1 MEYGI
6 RDDCGLRAEVDLS
19 YPDYTPNQCRSPTST
34 RPSKPSALNMARS
47 VSSSVSPVKRKRKS
61 KQIIDPPAALDND
74 GALTIRDE
82 QETGDLVNSAEEPW
96 AEGSGFANGQLD
108 QNSSKDSS
116 ENENT
121 HESDSD
127 EAPEAISI
135 SAGKRQIK
143 QREEEIDKFTKAT
156 SEEASKPCPRRKIE
170 KEFENA
176 EKTRKTKIKTAEA
189 EVDSEESSSS
199 DEETEDGPKKLET
212 APVPVNTKK
221 YLDPSLFASASQ
233 ILEKSKEA
241 SQARASEK
249 TRLLNTRQKKQK
261 KLQDQDWKDL
271 GFATSFALIDTS
283 SRKVGLIC
291 NSPLLLVRNNTTV
304 VLLSQTEHLNPAPRP
319 VAAANF
325 ARNRLYTKPSRS
337 AVRLPKATLAAK
349 AEMGSRKSAIET
361 THSRRSLKPALVFAR
376 SQD

>member
-1 MEYGI
+1 
-6 RDDCGLRAEVDLS
+6 
-19 YPDYTPNQCRSPTST
+19 
-34 RPSKPSALNMARS
+34 MARS

-116 ENENT
+116 DNENT

-143 QREEEIDKFTKAT
+143 QREEEIDKFTKA
-156 SEEASKPCPRRKIE
+156 RKIE

-176 EKTRKTKIKTAEA
+176 ETKIKTAEA

-199 DEETEDGPKKLET
+199 DEETEDGPKSKKPET

-271 GFATSFALIDTS
+271 G
-283 SRKVGLIC
+283 
-291 NSPLLLVRNNTTV
+291 NNTTV

>member
-1 MEYGI
+1 M
-6 RDDCGLRAEVDLS
+6 
-19 YPDYTPNQCRSPTST
+19 
-34 RPSKPSALNMARS
+34 K
-47 VSSSVSPVKRKRKS
+47 K
-61 KQIIDPPAALDND
+61 
-74 GALTIRDE
+74 
-82 QETGDLVNSAEEPW
+82 NS
-96 AEGSGFANGQLD
+96 
-108 QNSSKDSS
+108 
-116 ENENT
+116 
-121 HESDSD
+121 
-127 EAPEAISI
+127 
-135 SAGKRQIK
+135 R
-143 QREEEIDKFTKAT
+143 
-156 SEEASKPCPRRKIE
+156 
-170 KEFENA
+170 
-176 EKTRKTKIKTAEA
+176 TRKTKIKTAEA

-199 DEETEDGPKKLET
+199 DEETEDGPKSKKPET

-271 GFATSFALIDTS
+271 G
-283 SRKVGLIC
+283 
-291 NSPLLLVRNNTTV
+291 NNTTV

>member
-1 MEYGI
+1 
-6 RDDCGLRAEVDLS
+6 
-19 YPDYTPNQCRSPTST
+19 
-34 RPSKPSALNMARS
+34 MARS

-116 ENENT
+116 DNENT

-156 SEEASKPCPRRKIE
+156 ARARRQANRVRDE
-170 KEFENA
+170 KLKKNSR
-176 EKTRKTKIKTAEA
+176 TRKTKIKTAEA

-199 DEETEDGPKKLET
+199 DEETEDGPKSKKPET

-271 GFATSFALIDTS
+271 G
-283 SRKVGLIC
+283 
-291 NSPLLLVRNNTTV
+291 NNTTV